1 MSATPPYPPQP
12 YGPPPGFYPPGAY
25 PPPSPRAISGAA
37 IASLVCGIANP
48 LLCVGAPVIAP
59 LGLILGGI
67 ALKQTDGAAAR
78 RGRGL
83 AIAGMVLNAFGL
95 VIAGLVVFYF
105 STQIYTAQANEDTRQ
120 AGKVDQDFYFIQERL
135 RTYWRANG
143 ESFGPGGPVL
153 AGEKSRFARA
163 PVNGPKV
170 SGTLKV
176 SDLVIQDDLQHPISD
191 FSISA
196 TGAKSATIRHGPSG
210 RALRITNIEKGVAIV
225 DFGQ

>member
-1 MSATPPYPPQP
+1 MSAMPPYPPPP
-12 YGPPPGFYPPGAY
+12 YGPPPSYYPPGAN
-25 PPPSPRAISGAA
+25 PPALPRETSGVA

-59 LGLILGGI
+59 LGLVLGGI

-95 VIAGLVVFYF
+95 VIAGLVVFYWA
-105 STQIYTAQANEDTRQ
+105 TQIYTANANESVRQ
-120 AGKVDQDFYFIQERL
+120 AGKVDEDMYFIEERL

-153 AGEKSRFARA
+153 AGEKSRFARPPA
-163 PVNGPKV
+163 NGPKV
-170 SGTLKV
+170 RATPTV
-176 SDLVIQDDLQHPISD
+176 SDLVVQDDLQHPLAE
-191 FSISA
+191 FSISP
-196 TGAKSATIRHGPSG
+196 TGPKSAVIRHAPSG
-210 RALRITNIEKGVAIV
+210 RELRITNIDSRTSSIY
-225 DFGQ
+225 FGK